1 MRFWS
6 GGFGVLALCFCTC
19 AFGDV
24 TASDWAKMLPIT
36 PRGYVCYRAKQPLVI
51 DGKADEASWADAP
64 WTEDFVDIEGSAK
77 PAPRFRTRA
86 KMLWDDQYL
95 YVFAE
100 MEEPHVWGTLKK
112 KNDIIFYDNDFEVF
126 INPMGDNHNYYEF
139 EMNALN
145 TIWELTLDKPYRD
158 GGPAHHGTNLD
169 GLKSAVH
176 VDGTLNDASDKDRGW
191 SVEIAILWK
200 GLARYAPAGAAPPQD
215 GKQWRLGFSRVEWLV
230 NMVDGK
236 YQKLPREQHPEDNWV
251 WSPQGVIDMH
261 RPERWGYVQFST
273 AEPGKA
279 EFKPDVTLPARDAL
293 MGVYYAQREFRRTT
307 GKYAATL
314 ADLHLQS
321 TDIIQLSLMPREN
334 GYLAGAR
341 IRLPDGSTRELRVS
355 EDSKLT
361 EVTGSD
367 PFIK

>member
-1 MRFWS
+1 MRYLQS
-6 GGFGVLALCFCTC
+6 GFGVVMLSCCAWAL
-19 AFGDV
+19 GDV
-24 TASDWAKMLPIT
+24 TAGDWAKMLPIT
-36 PRGYVCYRAKQPLVI
+36 PRGYVCYRARAPITV

-64 WTEDFVDIEGSAK
+64 WTDDFVDIEGSAK
-77 PAPRFRTRA
+77 SAPRFRTRA

-100 MEEPHVWGTLKK
+100 LEEPHVWGTLRK

-126 INPMGDNHNYYEF
+126 INPAGDNHNYYEF

-176 VDGTLNDASDKDRGW
+176 VDGTLNDLSDKDRGW
-191 SVEIAILWK
+191 SVEIAFPWK
-200 GLARYAPAGAAPPQD
+200 GLARYVPAGAAPPKD
-215 GKQWRLGFSRVEWLV
+215 GEQWRLGFSRVEWLV
-230 NMVDGK
+230 NIVDGK

-279 EFKPDVTLPARDAL
+279 AFKPDPTLPARDAL
-293 MGVYYAQREFRRTT
+293 MGVYYAEREIHRTT

-314 ADLHLQS
+314 ADLRLQANS
-321 TDIIQLSLMPREN
+321 SIQLTLSSRESGYVASAQIAMP
-334 GYLAGAR
+334 GGWY
-341 IRLPDGSTRELRVS
+341 RELRVT
-355 EDSKLT
+355 EDSKIT
-361 EVTGSD
+361 EVIGARLD
-367 PFIK
+367 K